1 MSQILKSA
9 AKTSI
14 YPYNDGSGRD
24 TYVSFSNGGN
34 TLIYSPNA
42 KHIVHGEMNR
52 SSSNFKQ
59 PTGLIPPKTLHY
71 DQNGTGRDT
80 YILSTSGGLHGQFNN
95 QGYYDQHVQ
104 HLREYNRTI

>member
-34 TLIYSPNA
+34 THGFSANA
-42 KHIVHGEMNR
+42 KHIKMGNM
-52 SSSNFKQ
+52 
-59 PTGLIPPKTLHY
+59 
-71 DQNGTGRDT
+71 
-80 YILSTSGGLHGQFNN
+80 
-95 QGYYDQHVQ
+95 
-104 HLREYNRTI
+104 